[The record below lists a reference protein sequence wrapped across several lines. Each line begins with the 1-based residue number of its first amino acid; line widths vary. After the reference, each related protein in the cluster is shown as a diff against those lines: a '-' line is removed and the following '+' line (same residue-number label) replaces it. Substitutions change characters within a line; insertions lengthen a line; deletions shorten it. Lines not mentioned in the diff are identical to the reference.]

1 MNSTYQ
7 TFFLHHQFNVDF
19 ERIGFEKEKDKDL
32 NLKNKP
38 KKISILIWIK
48 RMNRKFP
55 FVESN
60 NNVIL
65 STAIVVCQSISSLLA

>member
-1 MNSTYQ
+1 
-7 TFFLHHQFNVDF
+7 LHHQFNVDF